1 MNEYGT
7 GIWQLTDLFHA
18 VGEVESKTGDAFAV
32 DTADGPVEALRA
44 VSCLVEP
51 EIGDR
56 VLVAGPEH
64 GELYVLAVLAR
75 PGGQPLH
82 MKLSGDVALGVAKG
96 QLTLAADEGLHL
108 ASAKDLSI
116 TSPELRIRAEQ
127 SHLVMD
133 RITHVG
139 SRLLSHARRIKLVA
153 DVIDTFTER
162 LSQRVKRS
170 YRFIDEMDYTR
181 AKEIDQA
188 AEGNISIRG
197 ENTLTTARRLVKI
210 DGEQIHVG

>member
-7 GIWQLTDLFHA
+7 GIWQLTDLVHA
-18 VGEVESKTGDAFAV
+18 VGEVESKSGDAFTV
-32 DTADGPVEALRA
+32 DTGDGRVDALRA

-51 EIGDR
+51 DVGDR
-56 VLVAGPEH
+56 VMVAGPED
-64 GELYVLAVLAR
+64 GELYVTAILAR

-82 MKLSGDVALGVAKG
+82 LKLSGDVAVGVSKG
-96 QLTLAADEGLHL
+96 QLPLAADEGLHL
-108 ASAKDLSI
+108 VSAKDLSV
-116 TSPELRIRAEQ
+116 TSSELRVRAEQ
-127 SHLVMD
+127 SHLMMD
-133 RITHVG
+133 RIIHIG
-139 SRLLSHARRIKLVA
+139 SRLLSHARRVKLVS
-153 DVIDTFTER
+153 DVIDTFAER

-188 AEGNISIRG
+188 AEGNINIRG